1 MSTGPRRSSRVKAA
15 PAVAEPP
22 STPMPKST
30 KGKKRALSDDE
41 DEVKPTPDPVKK
53 RTAPLSD
60 GTPRRADGRAIVV
73 PPDRFVPGIGPHQ
86 VYVDPKGT
94 VYDAMLNQTNVD
106 GNNNKFYILQL
117 ILDPISP
124 STAPQASLFTR
135 WGRVGETGASQMKGP
150 WPVADAVVQFGRQ
163 FKAKTGIEFA
173 RRKSA
178 GAKKGKY
185 TWLEKEYEDAE
196 ADDDNQTSGSPTL
209 KKRKPNSEAPA
220 PPPESKLPPEI
231 QALVRFL
238 FNKDYMHAHLAA
250 LNYDVNKQPL
260 GKLAQS
266 TILQGFQALKDL
278 AEVIADPDGEKSMAL
293 GGLRTAVAA
302 LTSRYY
308 TVIPHVFG
316 RRIPTVIDNDTLLK
330 AELDLVSSLSDMA
343 LATQLDSATRSRLSI
358 TSTSDATASTS
369 SSSAPTSGH
378 IPTRTR
384 APNSTTPTTTLTP
397 THPLD
402 ANLASLDL
410 KSIAVVEH
418 KSAEFTAIAT
428 YARDT
433 NEGIGGWNVSRDMQ
447 VLEVFRIE
455 RQGEEQRWINGGWA
469 SAGEKQRLLLW
480 HGSRASNFVGILKQ
494 GLRIAPPE
502 APATGYEFGKGVYF
516 GDMLGISANY
526 THASL
531 SGNTGLLLLC
541 EVVAQPYHEAYEF
554 DFQAD
559 QTCKKN
565 GKVATKALG
574 KMQHQDWTDAGEKL
588 GRDDLRGVLMPGG
601 HAKDLSSTFP
611 RPSVKC
617 EDNWNE
623 YIAYDVSQIRMRYL
637 LQVRL

>member
-22 STPMPKST
+22 ITPKPKPT

-41 DEVKPTPDPVKK
+41 GEAKPTPAPTKK
-53 RTAPLSD
+53 KTAPRSD

-117 ILDPISP
+117 ILNP
-124 STAPQASLFTR
+124 SSTSAEPQASLFTR

-196 ADDDNQTSGSPTL
+196 ANDNQAASASTP

-278 AEVIADPDGEKSMAL
+278 AEVIAEPDGEKSMAL
-293 GGLRTAVAA
+293 GGLRAAVAA

-330 AELDLVSSLSDMA
+330 TELDLVSSLSDMA

-358 TSTSDATASTS
+358 TSTSAALASTS
-369 SSSAPTSGH
+369 SSSAPTGG
-378 IPTRTR
+378 R
-384 APNSTTPTTTLTP
+384 AITSANTPTTLTP

-418 KSAEFTAIAT
+418 KSAEFAAIAA
-428 YARDT
+428 YAHDT
-433 NEGIGGWNVSRDMQ
+433 NEDIGGFSVSSNMQ

-469 SAGEKQRLLLW
+469 NAGEKQRLLLW

-574 KMQHQDWTDAGEKL
+574 KMQHEDWTDAGEKL

-637 LQVRL
+637 LQIRL

>member
-1 MSTGPRRSSRVKAA
+1 MSTSLRRSSRVKAA

-22 STPMPKST
+22 STPKPKST
-30 KGKKRALSDDE
+30 RGKKRALSNDE
-41 DEVKPTPDPVKK
+41 DETKPAPAPVKK
-53 RTAPLSD
+53 AAPRSD

-117 ILDPISP
+117 ILDPSFP
-124 STAPQASLFTR
+124 PTAPQASLFTR

-163 FKAKTGIEFA
+163 FKTKTGIEFA

-178 GAKKGKY
+178 AAKKGKY

-196 ADDDNQTSGSPTL
+196 ADNDNQTSGSPTL
-209 KKRKPNSEAPA
+209 KKRKPNSEASA

-238 FNKDYMHAHLAA
+238 FNKDYMHAHLAS

-278 AEVIADPDGEKSMAL
+278 AEVIADPDGEKSLAL
-293 GGLRTAVAA
+293 GGLRAAVAA

-343 LATQLDSATRSRLSI
+343 LATQLDSATRSRLLI
-358 TSTSDATASTS
+358 TPSTPDAPS
-369 SSSAPTSGH
+369 SSSTPTSD
-378 IPTRTR
+378 R
-384 APNSTTPTTTLTP
+384 AITSANTPTSLTP

-410 KSIAVVEH
+410 KSIAVVEP
-418 KSAEFTAIAT
+418 KSAEFAAIAT

-455 RQGEEQRWINGGWA
+455 RQGEEQRWINGGWVN
-469 SAGEKQRLLLW
+469 AGEKQRLLLW

-574 KMQHQDWTDAGEKL
+574 KMQHEDWTDAGEKL

>member
-1 MSTGPRRSSRVKAA
+1 MSTGLRRSSRVKAVS
-15 PAVAEPP
+15 AVAEHP
-22 STPMPKST
+22 STPKPKST

-41 DEVKPTPDPVKK
+41 DETKPTPAPVKK
-53 RTAPLSD
+53 RTAPRSD

-73 PPDRFVPGIGPHQ
+73 PPDRCVPGIGPHQ

-117 ILDPISP
+117 ILDPSSP
-124 STAPQASLFTR
+124 PTEPRASLFTR

-150 WPVADAVVQFGRQ
+150 WPVADAVAQFGRQ
-163 FKAKTGIEFA
+163 FKAKTGIEYA

-196 ADDDNQTSGSPTL
+196 ADDQSAGPPSI
-209 KKRKPNSEAPA
+209 KKRKTNTEAPA

-250 LNYDVNKQPL
+250 LNYDVRKQPL

-278 AEVIADPDGEKSMAL
+278 AEVIAEPDGEKSTAL
-293 GGLRTAVAA
+293 GGLRTACAT

-316 RRIPTVIDNDTLLK
+316 RRIPTVIDHDALVR

-343 LATQLDSATRSRLSI
+343 LAAQLDSATRSRLSI
-358 TSTSDATASTS
+358 DASFSTAS
-369 SSSAPTSGH
+369 SSSSSPASRGISASAAT
-378 IPTRTR
+378 
-384 APNSTTPTTTLTP
+384 PNPA
-397 THPLD
+397 HPLD
-402 ANLASLDL
+402 ANFASLDL

-418 KSAEFTAIAT
+418 TSAEFAAIAA

-433 NEGIGGWNVSRDMQ
+433 NEDIDGWHVSQNMQ

-455 RQGEEQRWINGGWA
+455 RKGEEQRWINGGWA
-469 SAGEKQRLLLW
+469 NAGEKQRLLLW

-574 KMQHQDWTDAGEKL
+574 KMQHEDWADAGEKL